1 MRSPPQCPIRRT
13 WLCLRRGAVAH
24 PCFSPQAL
32 GKTHSQPTLSQG
44 SFNKWTPTRRL
55 AGGGER
61 LWPSEARLCLQP
73 PTPGEENKLREREV
87 RGRQRGHRAG
97 QLLGQNATRTGPT
110 RGAPSLGATEA
121 GHKPPPGWAGSEAGV
136 LRGYDDRRTGRRE
149 RGSRALLGLAREP
162 GCPQSSSSHE
172 PRGAG
177 PQPACRVEDDGL
189 GRGERAGVSRRRRV
203 SRARPSSLPSLSL
216 RTAPPPGTPR
226 ACPGP
231 RSSPRPSV

>member
-44 SFNKWTPTRRL
+44 SFNKWTPSRRL
-55 AGGGER
+55 AGGGGR
-61 LWPSEARLCLQP
+61 LWPSKAWLRLQP

-87 RGRQRGHRAG
+87 RERQRGHRAG

-121 GHKPPPGWAGSEAGV
+121 GRNPPPGWAGSEAGV

-149 RGSRALLGLAREP
+149 RGSRALPGLAREP
-162 GCPQSSSSHE
+162 GCP
-172 PRGAG
+172 
-177 PQPACRVEDDGL
+177 
-189 GRGERAGVSRRRRV
+189 RA
-203 SRARPSSLPSLSL
+203 
-216 RTAPPPGTPR
+216 APPTSLGVLVP
-226 ACPGP
+226 
-231 RSSPRPSV
+231 SPPAT